1 MLYTLGT
8 LMNSGAIFFP
18 SLLAQQTFD
27 QPPITAA
34 DFLLY
39 IVIYVVFAFFLQQIL
54 AKLSFEKPWFAW
66 VPFLNTYATFK
77 VGDEPNAVLWTVLT
91 IVPCINIVAVV
102 MQIIAWTR
110 ICRKLG
116 KSPWLLLLCLI
127 PLLGVFVFLGYLAY
141 G

>member
-1 MLYTLGT
+1 MPYTVGT
-8 LMNSGAIFFP
+8 LLNSGAIVFP

-27 QPPITAA
+27 QPQITAA

-39 IVIYVVFAFFLQQIL
+39 IVIYVVVSFFVQQIL
-54 AKLSFEKPWFAW
+54 ARCNFEKPWFAW
-66 VPFLNTYATFK
+66 IPFLSTYGIFK
-77 VGDEPNAVLWTVLT
+77 AGDEPNAVLWTVLT
-91 IVPCINIVAVV
+91 IVPCANIVAVV

-116 KSPWLLLLCLI
+116 KSPWLLLLWLI
-127 PLLGVFVFLGYLAY
+127 PLLGMFVFLGYLAY